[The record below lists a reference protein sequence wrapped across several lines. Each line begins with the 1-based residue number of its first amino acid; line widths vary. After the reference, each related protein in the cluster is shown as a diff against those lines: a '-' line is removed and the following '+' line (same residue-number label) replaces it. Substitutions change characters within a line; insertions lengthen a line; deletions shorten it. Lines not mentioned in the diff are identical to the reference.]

1 MDETTGDPL
10 RPRLTREVADTRQRV
25 ALGGLFY
32 LAGWAVVSS
41 VAPVYPRHAL
51 VGAGISIA
59 FLVLAALRVLVKAP
73 APAEPPV
80 RQQRWLDVQWG
91 VMLATAGLWGA
102 VLAWTLVD
110 PAFGPA
116 RTPALLCS
124 IAFATAYAHSF
135 AARQGR
141 AFASIALLYL
151 PAPLLLWRSPADFA
165 VAVTMSVYFLYV
177 MLTLLRS
184 HREYRHRLDVDDQLW
199 EQRDQYER
207 LSRTDPLTG
216 LANRRHFS
224 AQLESF
230 AAQARQGG
238 APLSLLVLDLDHFKH
253 VNDAHGHDAGDA
265 CLARFAERMR
275 ACLDGPGVH
284 LARLGGEE
292 FAALLPGV
300 APAEAA
306 ARAESLRASLA
317 GQMLP
322 LREGDLRIT
331 VSIGVAGLDARRQDG
346 ADLFRAADRA
356 MYLAKTEGRDRVRI
370 DPA

>member
-41 VAPVYPRHAL
+41 VAPVYPGHAYAG
-51 VGAGISIA
+51 VGISLA
-59 FLVLAALRVLVKAP
+59 FLALAALRVLLKAP
-73 APAEPPV
+73 AASEPPA
-80 RQQRWLDVQWG
+80 RQQRWLDQQWA
-91 VMLATAGLWGA
+91 VMLATAALWGA
-102 VLAWTLVD
+102 VLTWALLD
-110 PAFGPA
+110 PAFEHA

-135 AARQGR
+135 ASRRGR
-141 AFASIALLYL
+141 AFISIALLYL
-151 PAPLLLWRSPADFA
+151 PAPLLLARSPGDLA
-165 VAVTMSVYFLYV
+165 VAVTMAVYFLYV
-177 MLTLLRS
+177 VLTLLRS
-184 HREYRHRLDVDDQLW
+184 HREYQHRLDVDDQLW

-224 AQLESF
+224 ARLE
-230 AAQARQGG
+230 ALADDARQSG
-238 APLSLLVLDLDHFKH
+238 APLSLLVLDLDHFKRI
-253 VNDAHGHDAGDA
+253 NDAHGHDAGDA

-275 ACLDGPGVH
+275 ECLDGPGVH

-300 APAEAA
+300 APASAA
-306 ARAESLRASLA
+306 ARAEALRASLA
-317 GQMLP
+317 GQALA

-331 VSIGVAGLDARRQDG
+331 VSIGVAGLDTRRRDG

-356 MYLAKTEGRDRVRI
+356 MYLAKSEGRDRVRS